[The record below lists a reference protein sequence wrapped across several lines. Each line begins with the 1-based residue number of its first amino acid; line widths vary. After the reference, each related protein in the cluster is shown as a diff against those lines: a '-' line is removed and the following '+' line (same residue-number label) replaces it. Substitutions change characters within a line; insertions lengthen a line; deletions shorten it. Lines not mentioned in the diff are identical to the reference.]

1 MTPFLANDRVEA
13 FYLDINSD
21 EFKVTVQYHQDF
33 CWMIWVWRKLSGM
46 SWGKSST
53 SSHFLKIKLA
63 SCCQNSP
70 KPKKPSKWLIAYDFY
85 SPTTSHP
92 ITHPKT
98 PHRPLEVIRRFAN
111 TQGLSSAG
119 SLLWSQNLA
128 FTSGCHGAIVV
139 APKVGVFSY
148 QKHLWFDGKNGRF
161 LGGICFFSLKRATK
175 NIWYSTGCY
184 CNVFVHTS
192 LGRQSSKTSANQW
205 RWIRLPG
212 RFPWK
217 FGNTQNR
224 KVRFCSIFL
233 NQ

>member
-1 MTPFLANDRVEA
+1 MIDSLWFLLTYN
-13 FYLDINSD
+13 
-21 EFKVTVQYHQDF
+21 
-33 CWMIWVWRKLSGM
+33 LSPHHT
-46 SWGKSST
+46 SKNST
-53 SSHFLKIKLA
+53 SPIGSDSEIRQYPGTLVGWLVALVAESRIYLGVPRGHCCGPKSWCFFL
-63 SCCQNSP
+63 
-70 KPKKPSKWLIAYDFY
+70 
-85 SPTTSHP
+85 
-92 ITHPKT
+92 PKT
-98 PHRPLEVIRRFAN
+98 SMIRWKKWA
-111 TQGLSSAG
+111 
-119 SLLWSQNLA
+119 
-128 FTSGCHGAIVV
+128 
-139 APKVGVFSY
+139 
-148 QKHLWFDGKNGRF
+148 F

-224 KVRFCSIFL
+224 KVRFCSFFL

>member
-1 MTPFLANDRVEA
+1 MTPCLANDRVEA

-21 EFKVTVQYHQDF
+21 ELKVTVQYHQDF

-92 ITHPKT
+92 TTHPKT
-98 PHRPLEVIRRFAN
+98 PHRPLEVIRQYPGTLVGWLVA
-111 TQGLSSAG
+111 LVAESHIY
-119 SLLWSQNLA
+119 L
-128 FTSGCHGAIVV
+128 GCHGAIVV

-148 QKHLWFDGKNGRF
+148 QKTSMIRWKKWAFF
-161 LGGICFFSLKRATK
+161 GGICFSLKGPRKIYGTVQDA
-175 NIWYSTGCY
+175 IVMYLY
-184 CNVFVHTS
+184 HTS
-192 LGRQSSKTSANQW
+192 LGRQSSKTSAK
-205 RWIRLPG
+205 RRRRLPG

-217 FGNTQNR
+217 FGNTQN
-224 KVRFCSIFL
+224 S
-233 NQ
+233 